1 MKKILS
7 TIFAAALLITSIQ
20 GVSASEGQNKMGKS
34 VSSVSMSSESDG
46 LSSEQEKALKTYTEL
61 FVDSGMYQDFQ
72 LSDKGEM
79 VSSKSFEQLQAEYG
93 LNEEEM
99 TFIKRVIAT
108 NNQAAQS
115 PIEIPGSVNPRTR
128 MSVKNFRVYLTY
140 NETKSYLGSA
150 VIAGPIAVIG
160 ALAAIGGMVGG
171 PLGTVVCGLAGAYGA
186 SYIVDVTKS
195 AINKRKGIWLGW
207 GGIGIN

>member
-7 TIFAAALLITSIQ
+7 TIFATALLITNIQ
-20 GVSASEGQNKMGKS
+20 GVTASEGQSKMEKS
-34 VSSVSMSSESDG
+34 VLSVSMSSEHGG
-46 LSSEQEKALKTYTEL
+46 LNSEQEKALKTYTEL

-79 VSSKSFEQLQAEYG
+79 VSIKSFAQLQEEYG
-93 LNEEEM
+93 LNEDEM
-99 TFIKRVIAT
+99 AFIQKVIAT
-108 NNQAAQS
+108 NNQAVQS
-115 PIEIPGSVNPRTR
+115 PIDIPGAPNPRIR

-150 VIAGPIAVIG
+150 VIAGPIAVVG
-160 ALAAIGGMVGG
+160 ALAAIGGMAGG

-186 SYIVDVTKS
+186 SHIVDVTKS

>member
-7 TIFAAALLITSIQ
+7 TIFAAALLITNIQ
-20 GVSASEGQNKMGKS
+20 GVNASEGQNKMGES
-34 VSSVSMSSESDG
+34 VSSISRSSESEG
-46 LSSEQEKALKTYTEL
+46 LSSEQEAALKTYMEL

-79 VSSKSFEQLQAEYG
+79 VSSKSFAQLQTEYG
-93 LNEEEM
+93 LSDDEM
-99 TFIKRVIAT
+99 AFIQNIIAT
-108 NNQAAQS
+108 NNRAAQS
-115 PIEIPGSVNPRTR
+115 PVTIPGAPNPRTR

-140 NETKSYLGSA
+140 SETKSYLGSA

-186 SYIVDVTKS
+186 SHIVDVTKS

-207 GGIGIN
+207 GGIGIA